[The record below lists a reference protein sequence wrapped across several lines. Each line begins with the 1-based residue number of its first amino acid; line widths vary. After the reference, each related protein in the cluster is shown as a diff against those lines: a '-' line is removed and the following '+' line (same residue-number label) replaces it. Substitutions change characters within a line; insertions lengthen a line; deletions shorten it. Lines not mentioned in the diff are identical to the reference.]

1 MQFLVYIIAYPLL
14 WLIALLPFRILYFL
28 SDIAYGIT
36 YYLIGYRK
44 KTVRENLALTFPHLS
59 EKERLIIEKKSYRH
73 MCDMFLEMIKT
84 MKISRKQINKRFVFT
99 NMEVYREV
107 ESKNKSIILM
117 CAHYASY
124 EWVISMNNY
133 INFEGYA
140 VYKKINNKHFDGL
153 VKKIRGRFK
162 THLIHIF
169 ETASVIRSNENK
181 GIKGIYGL
189 AADQSPQL
197 KKNSH
202 WEKFLGIE
210 VPVYAGGEVLS
221 KKFDMNVLYLKVE
234 KVKRGHYQA
243 TFEVLTDDV
252 QSLPKFELT
261 KQYLQKVEQQIHQA
275 PEYYLW
281 THKRWKHRGKKDLYN
296 NLGSFKF

>member
-1 MQFLVYIIAYPLL
+1 MQFIVYIIAYPLL
-14 WLIALLPFRILYFL
+14 WLIALLPFRLLYIL

-44 KTVRENLALTFPHLS
+44 KTVRENLALTLPHLS
-59 EKERLIIEKKSYRH
+59 AAERLIIEKKSYQH

-84 MKISRKQINKRFVFT
+84 MKISRPEIEKRFVFT
-99 NMEVYREV
+99 NIEVYRQLE
-107 ESKNKSIILM
+107 KQQKSIIIM
-117 CAHYASY
+117 SSHYASY
-124 EWVISMNNY
+124 EWLISVNY
-133 INFEGYA
+133 YTDFEGFA
-140 VYKKINNKHFDGL
+140 VYKKINNQYFDEL
-153 VKKIRGRFK
+153 VKKIRGKFNA
-162 THLIHIF
+162 HLIHIF

-181 GIKGIYGL
+181 QIKGVYGL

-210 VPVYAGGEVLS
+210 VPVYTGGEALS
-221 KKFDMNVLYLKVE
+221 KKFDMNVLYLKVK

-243 TFEVLTDDV
+243 TFEVLADDV
-252 QSLPKFELT
+252 QTLPKFELT
-261 KQYLQKVEQQIHQA
+261 KRYLQKVEEQIYEA

-281 THKRWKHRGKKDLYN
+281 THKRWKHRGKKN
-296 NLGSFKF
+296 KPNQ

>member
-1 MQFLVYIIAYPLL
+1 MQFIVYLIAYPLL
-14 WLIALLPFRILYFL
+14 WLIALLPFRLLYIL

-44 KTVRENLALTFPHLS
+44 KTVRENLALTLPHLS
-59 EKERLIIEKKSYRH
+59 AAERLIIEKKSYQH

-84 MKISRKQINKRFVFT
+84 MKISRPEIEKRFVFT
-99 NMEVYREV
+99 NMEVYRQLE
-107 ESKNKSIILM
+107 KQQKSIILM

-124 EWVISMNNY
+124 EWVISMNHHV
-133 INFEGYA
+133 NFEGFA
-140 VYKKINNKHFDGL
+140 VYKKINNKYFDEL
-153 VKKIRGRFK
+153 VKKIRGKFNA
-162 THLIHIF
+162 HLIHIF

-181 GIKGIYGL
+181 QIKGVYGL

-210 VPVYAGGEVLS
+210 VPVYTGGEALS
-221 KKFDMNVLYLKVE
+221 KKFDMNVLYLKVK

-243 TFEVLTDDV
+243 TFEVLADDV
-252 QSLPKFELT
+252 QTLPKFELT
-261 KQYLQKVEQQIHQA
+261 KRYLQKVEEQIYEA

-281 THKRWKHRGKKDLYN
+281 THKRWKHRGKKN
-296 NLGSFKF
+296 KPNQ

>member
-1 MQFLVYIIAYPLL
+1 MQFIVYLIAYPLL
-14 WLIALLPFRILYFL
+14 WLIALLPFRLLYIL

-44 KTVRENLALTFPHLS
+44 KTVRENLALTLPHLS
-59 EKERLIIEKKSYRH
+59 AAERLIIEKKSYQH

-84 MKISRKQINKRFVFT
+84 MKISRPEIEKRFVFT
-99 NMEVYREV
+99 NMEVYRQLE
-107 ESKNKSIILM
+107 KQQKSIILM

-124 EWVISMNNY
+124 EWVISMNHHV
-133 INFEGYA
+133 NFEGFA
-140 VYKKINNKHFDGL
+140 VYKKINNQYFDEL
-153 VKKIRGRFK
+153 VKKIRGKFNA
-162 THLIHIF
+162 HLIHIF
-169 ETASVIRSNENK
+169 ETASVIRSNENQQ
-181 GIKGIYGL
+181 IKGVYGL

-210 VPVYAGGEVLS
+210 VPVYTGGEALS
-221 KKFDMNVLYLKVE
+221 KKFDMNVLYLKVK

-243 TFEVLTDDV
+243 TFEVLADDV
-252 QSLPKFELT
+252 QTLPKFELT
-261 KQYLQKVEQQIHQA
+261 KRYLQKVEEQIYEA

-281 THKRWKHRGKKDLYN
+281 THKRWKHRGKKN
-296 NLGSFKF
+296 KPNQ

>member
-1 MQFLVYIIAYPLL
+1 MQFIVYLIAYPLL
-14 WLIALLPFRILYFL
+14 WLIALLPFRLLYIL

-44 KTVRENLALTFPHLS
+44 KTVRENLALTLPHLS
-59 EKERLIIEKKSYRH
+59 VAERLIIEKKSYQH

-84 MKISRKQINKRFVFT
+84 MKISRPEIEKRFVFT
-99 NMEVYREV
+99 NMEVYRQLE
-107 ESKNKSIILM
+107 KQQKSIILM

-124 EWVISMNNY
+124 EWVISMNHHV
-133 INFEGYA
+133 NFEGFA
-140 VYKKINNKHFDGL
+140 VYKKINNQYFDEL
-153 VKKIRGRFK
+153 VKKIRGKFNA
-162 THLIHIF
+162 HLIHIF

-181 GIKGIYGL
+181 QIKGVYGL

-210 VPVYAGGEVLS
+210 VPVYTGGEALS
-221 KKFDMNVLYLKVE
+221 KKFDMNVLYLKVK

-243 TFEVLTDDV
+243 TFEVLADDV
-252 QSLPKFELT
+252 QTLPKFELT
-261 KQYLQKVEQQIHQA
+261 KRYLQKVEEQIYEA

-281 THKRWKHRGKKDLYN
+281 THKRWKHRGKKN
-296 NLGSFKF
+296 KPNQ